1 VTRILVIDDEPDVTS
16 LVALALEHDDGKRVV
31 SQCNDAASA
40 IGRIAADAPDVVI
53 LDIAMPRYE
62 GFAILEELRRQGNE
76 VPVILL
82 TAKGLEQ
89 DKVRGLELGAD
100 DYVTKPFSTKELAAR
115 VEAVLRRYRVSDR
128 ASRSKVFEH
137 DGLRVDV
144 ATRDV
149 SVDGHAIRLTP
160 TEYDLLVQLVSNRDR
175 VLEHRALLAKVWG
188 PEYGDEVH
196 YLKVYIGRLRAKLE
210 GDQQRPRY
218 IETVR
223 GVGYRFPASH

>member
-1 VTRILVIDDEPDVTS
+1 MTRILVIDDEPDVTS
-16 LVALALEHDDGKRVV
+16 LVAVALEHDDGKKVV

-53 LDIAMPRYE
+53 LDIAMPRLE
-62 GFAILEELRRQGNE
+62 GFAILEELRREGNQ

-115 VEAVLRRYRVSDR
+115 VEAVLRRYRASDR

-137 DGLRVDV
+137 DGLRVDF

-149 SVDGHAIRLTP
+149 TVDGQPIRLTP
-160 TEYDLLVQLVSNRDR
+160 T
-175 VLEHRALLAKVWG
+175 
-188 PEYGDEVH
+188 
-196 YLKVYIGRLRAKLE
+196 
-210 GDQQRPRY
+210 
-218 IETVR
+218 
-223 GVGYRFPASH
+223 